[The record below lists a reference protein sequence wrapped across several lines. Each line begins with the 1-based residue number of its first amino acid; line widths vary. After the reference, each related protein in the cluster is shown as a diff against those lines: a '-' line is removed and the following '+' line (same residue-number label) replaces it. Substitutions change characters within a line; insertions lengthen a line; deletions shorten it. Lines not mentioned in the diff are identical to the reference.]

1 MKNNLIIQQLIKKI
15 ETGEEISPVL
25 FSSTNLE
32 IVNREV
38 LSIIKELL
46 KYFSI
51 PEQVVYT
58 LKDNWEQIKI
68 EEIKDFMQNSFKVAN
83 FDFQIFLIENISRFN
98 DKSANACLK
107 FFEEPGKKNII
118 FLTNSGENQVLE
130 TILSRVSK
138 IKLDTQKV
146 ENKNMFFS
154 NLIEDRNKNTNLYSY
169 FFSSKL
175 EKQEYIDFLD
185 TLFIYGKTHFT
196 SDFLYELNEDIFA
209 VKKNNVLVKYIVD
222 KWILKISN

>member
-1 MKNNLIIQQLIKKI
+1 MKNNFILDKLIQKI
-15 ETGEEISPVL
+15 ETGEDLSPVL
-25 FSSTNLE
+25 FDSSNLE
-32 IVNREV
+32 IANREV
-38 LSIIKELL
+38 LFLIEQLFS
-46 KYFSI
+46 YFSVPKQALFI
-51 PEQVVYT
+51 
-58 LKDNWEQIKI
+58 LKDNWENIKI

-83 FDFQIFLIENISRFN
+83 FDFQIFFIENISRFT

-185 TLFIYGKTHFT
+185 TLFIYGKTHF
-196 SDFLYELNEDIFA
+196 SSSFLLELDEDIFA